1 MRKGEPIVVVKY
13 VSKSY
18 GKVEALK
25 EVSLVVEQGEI
36 FGLIGPDGAGKST
49 LFRILTTLLLA
60 DKGSATVGG
69 LNVVED
75 YELIRTKVGYMP
87 GRFSLYQDLSVE
99 ENLEFFATVFH
110 TTIQENYALIK
121 DIYQQIEPFKKRRA
135 GALSG
140 GMKQKLALSCALI
153 HKPDILFLD
162 EPTTGVDPVSRK
174 EFWQMLRN
182 LREQGITIIVS
193 TPIMDEAR
201 QCDRIAFINHGEIHG
216 IDTPE
221 RILQEFASIL
231 CPPSLEREE
240 VQHTMAPVIEV
251 EQLTKCFGNFT
262 AVDHISFQVNRGEI
276 FGFLGANGAGKSTL
290 LKCISGLLKP
300 QSGEVSYD
308 GEVLPRTANAVVAK
322 GIAMVPEGRWI
333 FPNLTVEENLLMGGY
348 LSKNRGEGLER
359 AYSMFKRLKERRSQR
374 AGTMSGGEQQ
384 MLAIARGLMANPKV
398 LILDEPSLGLAPLI
412 VNEVIAYI
420 DEINQQGVTILLVEQ
435 NARKALKI
443 AHHACVM
450 EQGKI
455 VRYGTGDEI
464 AKDENVVAA
473 YLGRKK

>member
-1 MRKGEPIVVVKY
+1 MLKIDNLVFN
-13 VSKSY
+13 Y
-18 GKVEALK
+18 GKIQALK
-25 EVSLVVEQGEI
+25 GVSFEVQQGEI
-36 FGLIGPDGAGKST
+36 
-49 LFRILTTLLLA
+49 
-60 DKGSATVGG
+60 
-69 LNVVED
+69 
-75 YELIRTKVGYMP
+75 
-87 GRFSLYQDLSVE
+87 LS
-99 ENLEFFATVFH
+99 
-110 TTIQENYALIK
+110 
-121 DIYQQIEPFKKRRA
+121 
-135 GALSG
+135 
-140 GMKQKLALSCALI
+140 
-153 HKPDILFLD
+153 
-162 EPTTGVDPVSRK
+162 
-174 EFWQMLRN
+174 
-182 LREQGITIIVS
+182 IV
-193 TPIMDEAR
+193 
-201 QCDRIAFINHGEIHG
+201 
-216 IDTPE
+216 
-221 RILQEFASIL
+221 
-231 CPPSLEREE
+231 
-240 VQHTMAPVIEV
+240 
-251 EQLTKCFGNFT
+251 
-262 AVDHISFQVNRGEI
+262 
-276 FGFLGANGAGKSTL
+276 GANGAGKSTL

-398 LILDEPSLGLAPLI
+398 LILDEPSLGMAPLI

-435 NARKALKI
+435 SARKALKI